1 MASETTLPKV
11 EDAALAQLLD
21 GALSAHGI
29 TARPEWRTEALA
41 YLRSIADAAT
51 LVRSLDLGDAEELAP
66 VYRP

>member
-11 EDAALAQLLD
+11 EGAALVQLLD

-51 LVRSLDLGDAEELAP
+51 LVRSLDLGDAEEPAP